1 MSLKV
6 FVQKEEDG
14 PKGAEYSISLDAAKK
29 CELFENMFKMCD
41 MDDLGDEGF
50 PLSYVDE
57 DVLPLVIEFME
68 KHAHNTM
75 VVDWKDLESLETDK
89 VDFSDWDKEFFHKL
103 SFRNLCLV
111 VGAAEFFLHHILRRM
126 STKMVAMVIE
136 KIGNEE
142 ELEKLF
148 AEADAGSH
156 EKKVGDILCPVE

>member
-29 CELFENMFKMCD
+29 CEFFGNMFKMCD
-41 MDDLGDEGF
+41 MDDDEGF
-50 PLSYVDE
+50 PLGFVDE
-57 DVLPLVIEFME
+57 DVLPLVIEFLE
-68 KHAHNTM
+68 EHAHNNM

-111 VGAAEFFLHHILRRM
+111 VGAANYLLHSILLRM

-142 ELEKLF
+142 ELNKLF

-156 EKKVGDILCPVE
+156 EKKVGDILCPKE

>member
-6 FVQKEEDG
+6 FAQKEEDG
-14 PKGAEYSISLDAAKK
+14 PKSAEYSISLDAAKK
-29 CELFENMFKMCD
+29 CEFFGNMMKMCD
-41 MDDLGDEGF
+41 VDDEEAF
-50 PLSYVDE
+50 PLAFVDE

-68 KHAHNTM
+68 EHVHNNM

-111 VGAAEFFLHHILRRM
+111 VGAAEYLQHPILLRM

-142 ELEKLF
+142 ELEELF
-148 AEADAGSH
+148 AEADAGSN
-156 EKKVGDILCPVE
+156 EKKVGEILN